1 LEREARPN
9 LLYREFTRIGSGKA
23 PDAKTLGRQAQALG
37 LQVVEQMHRRVVE
50 LAVENQVVR
59 GRKMRVDNT
68 VVETNIHYPTD
79 SSLLGDG
86 DRVLTWLMKKVTA
99 LTGAAGTKRQ
109 DSMRSATPRGGDR
122 AGQPCARR

>member
-1 LEREARPN
+1 
-9 LLYREFTRIGSGKA
+9 
-23 PDAKTLGRQAQALG
+23 
-37 LQVVEQMHRRVVE
+37 MHRRVVE